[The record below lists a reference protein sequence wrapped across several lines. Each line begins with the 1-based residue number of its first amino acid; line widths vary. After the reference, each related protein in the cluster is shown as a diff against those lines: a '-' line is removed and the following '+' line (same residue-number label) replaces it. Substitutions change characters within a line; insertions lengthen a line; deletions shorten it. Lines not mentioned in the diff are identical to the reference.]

1 MAFSKYNCQYTFR
14 SIPMGTNC
22 TSIFTDLFYIRMKWI
37 IYQGCRQTSWN
48 ILVDFLESLLNIYV
62 YILSLN
68 NYKLYITTYFINIYY
83 PSEIKEN
90 GDQDVRYICIFIYLE
105 SCKKRQSSSNIYGK
119 RDDFSCSIVNF
130 SCFLFIYPPDMAFTY
145 PNWYAM
151 I

>member
-1 MAFSKYNCQYTFR
+1 MDYIPGLPTDKLKYFGGYFRITFK
-14 SIPMGTNC
+14 
-22 TSIFTDLFYIRMKWI
+22 YICMYDI
-37 IYQGCRQTSWN
+37 I
-48 ILVDFLESLLNIYV
+48 
-62 YILSLN
+62 SLN

-145 PNWYAM
+145 PN
-151 I
+151 